1 MPRGGR
7 VEIALGVPSR
17 CEPPHCGACAF
28 SLSRACMRALALSL
42 SLARALSHSFSLFLS
57 LSLSLSFSFSFL
69 SLFFSAKLIAAVR
82 RGSAEG
88 KDARQEAERPFSG
101 MNRFFEELVCGT
113 PRIRETGVHID
124 RAGYIVL

>member
-1 MPRGGR
+1 MCREGDASRLRWACRRGVSPLIPAR
-7 VEIALGVPSR
+7 AL
-17 CEPPHCGACAF
+17 
-28 SLSRACMRALALSL
+28 SLSRARACARSHSL
-42 SLARALSHSFSLFLS
+42 PFARALSHSFSLFLS
-57 LSLSLSFSFSFL
+57 LSRSRSVFLFSFF
-69 SLFFSAKLIAAVR
+69 LFFSLKLIAAVR

-101 MNRFFEELVCGT
+101 MNLFLEELVCGT